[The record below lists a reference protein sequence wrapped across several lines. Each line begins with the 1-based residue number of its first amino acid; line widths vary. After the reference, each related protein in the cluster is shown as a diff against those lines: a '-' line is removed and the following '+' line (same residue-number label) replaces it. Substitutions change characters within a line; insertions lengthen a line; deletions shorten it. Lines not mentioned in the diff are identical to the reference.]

1 MKTKLHEVKDYC
13 CIHGFVDTIVDKILD
28 HVNDDS
34 YSIDII
40 AYGDLTEDLIRC
52 LMAIETDDDG
62 FMFNMQDVD
71 YNGLEY
77 NGEYVL
83 TINNDFELWCEPAYR
98 DNEYG
103 EGYIYTESD
112 DCFVYEDS
120 NREVMDKIES
130 GNVTIFGF
138 KGDNEFEN

>member
-40 AYGDLTEDLIRC
+40 ANGDLTEDLIRC

-103 EGYIYTESD
+103 EGYIASD
-112 DCFVYEDS
+112 SNLAYVYEDS
-120 NREVMDKIES
+120 DYEVTDKLDSDNII
-130 GNVTIFGF
+130 IFGF
-138 KGDNEFEN
+138 NGEDEDD

>member
-1 MKTKLHEVKDYC
+1 MKDTEVKDFC
-13 CIHGFVDTIVDKILD
+13 CIHGFVEIIIDKILD
-28 HVNDDS
+28 HINDDS

-40 AYGDLTEDLIRC
+40 ANGDLTQDLIRC
-52 LMAIETDDDG
+52 LLTIKTDADG
-62 FMFNMQDVD
+62 FMLDMKCVD

-83 TINNDFELWCEPAYR
+83 TINNDFEFWCEPVYR

-130 GNVTIFGF
+130 GNITIFGF
-138 KGDNEFEN
+138 DGDNEFEN